1 MEIKFKN
8 NKIRIEK
15 KKIKD
20 GRYGTVNT
28 FKVTLLWKL
37 TCFEIKSTLLASLRV
52 LSPFFRKGRK

>member
-1 MEIKFKN
+1 MEIKLKN

-15 KKIKD
+15 KKFQD

-37 TCFEIKSTLLASLRV
+37 TCFEIEVHSSSFLKSPKSLLQKR
-52 LSPFFRKGRK
+52 